1 MTSKAE
7 VSKQDAVTAKKKRKS
22 PTPRTPPTEVDYY
35 SKMLN
40 SIRGKKY
47 ETYAVSRI
55 LHLLGDPEIELIT
68 QQPIRLDGGELRL
81 LDLYLPQFT
90 LGLEVDEPHHDIHE
104 GTQQYDRIREQAII
118 ARSAIDMKHVKVLP
132 SDSLGTLTE
141 QVDAFIDGIR
151 DRKRVAVKDGS
162 FAPFV
167 YGNRFNPTH
176 WAGVG
181 RITTRDD
188 IQMQKTA
195 DVCALFG
202 KAVGSWQYGVL
213 ELSDTLAVWMPGLN
227 QEGVKPRTDWDNK
240 LLDEEKTIIETQL
253 NPGDYFYGLG
263 HRRFVFGK
271 FKDPVFAHRYY
282 RFLGEFEIVDIEK
295 LGDGRKRVTYNR
307 VSDSVDLT
315 AHQLS

>member
-1 MTSKAE
+1 MTSTAE
-7 VSKQDAVTAKKKRKS
+7 VSVTDPVTGKKKRKS

-55 LHLLGDPEIELIT
+55 LHLLADPQIELVT

-81 LDLYLPQFT
+81 LDLYLPQFKV
-90 LGLEVDEPHHDIHE
+90 GLEVDEPHHDIHE
-104 GTQQYDRIREQAII
+104 DTQQYDRIREQAII
-118 ARSAIDMKHVKVLP
+118 ARSAIVLKHVKVLP
-132 SDSLGTLTE
+132 SDSLGNLTE
-141 QVDAFIDGIR
+141 QVDAFIDDIR
-151 DRKRVAVKDGS
+151 ARKRAAMEDGS
-162 FAPFV
+162 FVPFV
-167 YGNRFNPTH
+167 YGNRFDPAH
-176 WAGVG
+176 WVTVG
-181 RITTRDD
+181 QITTRDD
-188 IQMQKTA
+188 IQMQKTT

-202 KAVGSWQYGVL
+202 KTVGSWQYGVL

-227 QEGVKPRTDWDNK
+227 QEGVKPRTDWDNE
-240 LLDEEKTIIETQL
+240 LLNDEKTIIEEQL

-271 FKDPVFAHRYY
+271 FKDPVFSHRYY
-282 RFLGEFEIVDIEK
+282 RFLGEFKIAHIEE

-307 VSDSVDLT
+307 VSDSVDLS